1 VSVGHVL
8 DSCKSGGTNRDAV
21 LGADSGGPKESC
33 IRWGLRS
40 PREGAILK
48 FCPAQWKALGVSAA
62 ALYAAKNQNGV
73 SGTAAADCSDPDWLV
88 SFVRSFV
95 RLFVLCGQGSS
106 LLWTPALRPYS
117 GPVLLPRERKR
128 IGRCVRCVLATC
140 VEGRSSTSEQLVGY
154 FYRAPFLDVAVWLSP
169 DWRCILR
176 QPAASQIYL
185 LWLTQA
191 RQADLTHF
199 PLWKIRRLRCGLS
212 STLFWPLVIIVICC
226 NTNKLSK

>member
-1 VSVGHVL
+1 MAQRNHVL
-8 DSCKSGGTNRDAV
+8 DEVWDPHGKGQFWSFVRPSEKHWESVLRRFTQQKIKTASAELRQPTAV
-21 LGADSGGPKESC
+21 IQTGWC
-33 IRWGLRS
+33 R
-40 PREGAILK
+40 
-48 FCPAQWKALGVSAA
+48 
-62 ALYAAKNQNGV
+62 
-73 SGTAAADCSDPDWLV
+73 